1 MTTVG
6 IPARTARWPAW
17 AAALVVAALGGPAFA
32 DAGGRLL
39 ATGGASQLEGSAGG
53 GLVPWAVLGS
63 YATRDQIGAT
73 AYATRVEVDD
83 YALDSAGAALTVR
96 NRVEVSVAR
105 QRFHLGTLGDA
116 LGMPGATISQN
127 IVGAKLR
134 IAGDAIYSSWP
145 QFAIGVQ
152 HKKNLDFGVPS
163 AVGARDDSGTD
174 VYLAATKVLL
184 AAAGGY
190 HVVLNGT
197 LRSTAANQLGI
208 LGFGG
213 DRGGRRLVGEFS
225 GAVMFNPSL
234 AVGMEVRQKPDLLG
248 FAREDDFRDLFVAW
262 FPNKHVS
269 LVAAWADLGSV
280 ATLPDQKGWYLSVQV
295 GR

>member
-1 MTTVG
+1 MNFG
-6 IPARTARWPAW
+6 HPMRRARMAVRAGLI
-17 AAALVVAALGGPAFA
+17 AIAALCNASAFA

-63 YATRDQIGAT
+63 YATRDEVGAT

-83 YALDSAGAALTVR
+83 YVLDSAGASLTVR
-96 NRVEVSVAR
+96 NRLEMSVAR

-127 IVGAKLR
+127 IFGAKLR
-134 IAGDAIYSSWP
+134 LAGDAVYSSWP
-145 QFAIGVQ
+145 QVSIGVQ
-152 HKKNLDFGVPS
+152 HKRNLDFGVPS
-163 AVGARDDSGTD
+163 AVGARSDHGTD

-190 HVVLNGT
+190 HLVLNGT
-197 LRSTAANQLGI
+197 LRSTEANQLGI

-225 GAVMFNPSL
+225 GALLFNPAL
-234 AVGMEVRQKPDLLG
+234 AVGVEFRQKPDNLG
-248 FAREDDFRDLFVAW
+248 FAREDHFRDAFVAW

-280 ATLPDQKGWYLSVQV
+280 ATLADQTGWYLSVQV